1 MSSIVKANILIVF
14 WCWSITLYSQE
25 KLKKAAV
32 LYELAESAF
41 IATKYS
47 EALDLLDLCLQQS
60 PDYMEAYALRGTI
73 REQQK
78 DFDGAL
84 IDYSIYLDKF
94 PDNKEVLLNRGVIR
108 YRVGFFQQAR
118 EDFVRLLTLPPSGE
132 TNSIFY
138 KQSMSIGDKS
148 PMMTMTANGN
158 HRSYIF
164 NYLGLAEFKLKD
176 FGQAKIHFDSAIH
189 LNPREADYFVNRG
202 LAKQSLNDT
211 TSQADFQH
219 ALTLNPE
226 HTLAKHNLNASQT
239 KKLQSMSVEERLSK
253 TIDADSTML
262 YPYLERAQQRF
273 ESKYYQGAIEDY
285 TRALE
290 IDSANAEVWMGRGL
304 AREKLK
310 DFKGA
315 FSDYTKAIEI
325 KNDFAKGWL
334 NRGNVLVKLER
345 YEDAIEDY
353 GVALIYYPD
362 YSLAFYNRAMAKAK
376 LKKNDE
382 ACADIK
388 LAEGLGMKVEDKVR
402 NKICSK

>member
-14 WCWSITLYSQE
+14 WCWSIALYSQE

-41 IATKYS
+41 IASKYG
-47 EALDLLDLCLQQS
+47 EALELLDLCLQQS

-78 DFDGAL
+78 EFDGAL

-108 YRVGFFQQAR
+108 YRVGFYQQAR
-118 EDFVRLLTLPPSGE
+118 EDFTQLLTLPPSGE

-138 KQSMSIGDKS
+138 KQSMSVGDKS

-164 NYLGLAEFKLKD
+164 NYLGLAEFKLKN
-176 FGQAKIHFDSAIH
+176 FEQAKIHFDSAIR

-219 ALTLNPE
+219 ALTINPE

-239 KKLQSMSVEERLSK
+239 KNLPMSVEERLSK

-388 LAEGLGMKVEDKVR
+388 QAEGLGMKVEAKVR